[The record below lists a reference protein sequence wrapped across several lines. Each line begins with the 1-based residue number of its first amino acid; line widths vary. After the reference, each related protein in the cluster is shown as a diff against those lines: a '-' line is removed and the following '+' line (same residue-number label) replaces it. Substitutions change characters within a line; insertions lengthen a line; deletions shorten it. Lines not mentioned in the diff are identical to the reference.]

1 MIERLIGKGYD
12 LQLYDKNLLMA
23 SLTGANKD
31 YILNVIPHI
40 SQMMEDTLEDPLAHG
55 ETIVKGNG
63 TEKFRNM
70 LSRTKGNQVIVD
82 LVRIGNHRSIEGRY
96 DGICC

>member
-12 LQLYDKNLLMA
+12 LRRYDKNVVRA
-23 SLTGANKD
+23 SLTGANKS

-40 SQMMEDTLEDPLAHG
+40 SQLMVATLEDALAHG

-70 LSRTKGNQVIVD
+70 LSRTKDN
-82 LVRIGNHRSIEGRY
+82 
-96 DGICC
+96 

>member
-1 MIERLIGKGYD
+1 VIERLIGKGYD
-12 LQLYDKNLLMA
+12 LRRYDKNVVRA
-23 SLTGANKD
+23 SLTGANKS

-40 SQMMEDTLEDPLAHG
+40 SQLMVATLEDALAHG
-55 ETIVKGNG
+55 ETIVNGNG

-70 LSRTKGNQVIVD
+70 LSRTKDNQVIVD

-96 DGICC
+96 DGICW